1 MPLLGGLLTNLF
13 SGLVVWLGQF
23 VSRKIAFGLA
33 AVAAMTAIT
42 AAVYLVMRLTL
53 VDLAGQM
60 TGAPAMFMHGLQ
72 MVIPPVA
79 PACFATYITMWTACT
94 VYTWQKDLLLT
105 FARAG

>member
-1 MPLLGGLLTNLF
+1 MPLLAGLLVNLF
-13 SGLVVWLGQF
+13 TGLVVWFGQY
-23 VSRKIAFGLA
+23 VTRKIAFGLA
-33 AVAAMTAIT
+33 AVAAMTLIT
-42 AAVYLVMRLTL
+42 GAVYIVMRLTL

-79 PACFATYITMWTACT
+79 PACFATYMTMWAACT